1 MTDHPERE
9 ERPQPGMEIV
19 PRAPRRHASG
29 GGKPADP
36 AREEDAALEP
46 VDPDEVL
53 FPEPFREPADFAPI
67 PAPQA
72 RLADVLELTGHIAFV
87 LLVTMVFPLAIL
99 WAGYRLYRWLP
110 FETMALAIVSAGAL
124 WSYRDRLGPLLRRLL
139 LGPKPR

>member
-1 MTDHPERE
+1 M
-9 ERPQPGMEIV
+9 
-19 PRAPRRHASG
+19 ASRRHAAG
-29 GGKPADP
+29 GEAPAP
-36 AREEDAALEP
+36 HSPGEDAAAEP

-53 FPEPFREPADFAPI
+53 FPEPFREPADFEPI
-67 PAPQA
+67 PEPQA

-87 LLVTMVFPLAIL
+87 LLVTMVVPLAIL

-124 WSYRDRLGPLLRRLL
+124 WSYRDRLGPMLRRLL

>member
-1 MTDHPERE
+1 
-9 ERPQPGMEIV
+9 MEIV
-19 PRAPRRHASG
+19 PTAPRRRAPNG
-29 GGKPADP
+29 EEPADP
-36 AREEDAALEP
+36 AREEDTVLEP

-53 FPEPFREPADFAPI
+53 FPEPFREAADFAPI

-87 LLVTMVFPLAIL
+87 LLVTMVIPLAIL

-139 LGPKPR
+139 LGPKPP